1 MKVTVK
7 RILKDI
13 ETVIGDIE
21 KEQQGSIKTNSKI
34 YACNITRKQL
44 LANAHIMVCNAFDEQ
59 SKFDE

>member
-1 MKVTVK
+1 MKDIVR

-13 ETVIGDIE
+13 ETAVDEEE
-21 KEQQGSIKTNSKI
+21 KERKPSSTCED

-44 LANAHIMVCNAFDEQ
+44 LVNAHIMVCNAFDEQ